1 MSGQDITLEVEKR
14 ETVGKG
20 LNALR
25 GSGKIPAV
33 IHNHGADSIVVMAP
47 ALQMN
52 KVFQAAGKTHP
63 VNIKLGKETHLAIIK
78 DADFEPKKNQLRHVV
93 FNAIKQDEA
102 VEAEVPI
109 VLEAEEI
116 PAERAGLLVITTQD
130 HVTIEALP
138 KNLVDSLS
146 VDASGLTEIGDKLHV
161 SDIKVPEG
169 VTIKDEPEQTIAVVE
184 QPRSQAAEEAEEAEG
199 EEGEEGAEGGEE
211 PGEGSENKE
220 SEDKKEE
227 PKEE

>member
-1 MSGQDITLEVEKR
+1 MSGQDITLELEKR
-14 ETVGKG
+14 EKVGKG

-25 GSGKIPAV
+25 NSGKIPAV
-33 IHNHGADSIVVMAP
+33 IHNHGAESIIVMAP

-52 KVFQAAGKTHP
+52 KVFQAAGTTHP
-63 VNIKLGKETHLAIIK
+63 VNLVIGKEKHLAIIK

-93 FNAIKQDEA
+93 FNAIKQDEK
-102 VEAEVPI
+102 VDSEVPI

-138 KNLVDSLS
+138 KDLVDSLS

-161 SDIKVPEG
+161 SEIKVPEG
-169 VTIKDEPEQTIAVVE
+169 VTIKDDPEQTIAVVE

-199 EEGEEGAEGGEE
+199 EEGEDGAEGGEE
-211 PGEGSENKE
+211 SGEEGEKSE
-220 SEDKKEE
+220 SEGQKEE
-227 PKEE
+227 SKEE